1 MMWVNRLRRAR
12 RRAQP
17 DRNIVIKPV
26 YTDYPCEVS
35 TAEPSPT
42 STAGVESSPS
52 KRATI
57 GDVAARAG
65 VSKSTVSFVVNGRPG
80 VSATSRDR
88 VLRAAAALGWQP
100 SARARALS
108 RNRTQ
113 AVGLVIRRDPELL
126 STDPFFPQFM
136 AGIEIGLA
144 AREYS
149 LVLQVVGDEQSERA
163 AYRRFARESRADGVF
178 LTDLRIHDTR
188 PEELRELGLT
198 AVIVAPEGTEPG
210 GDPTIG
216 MNDDAG
222 VRRAVH
228 HLHSLG
234 HQHIAHVMGTA
245 GYVHTEARR
254 RAWQGA
260 LEELGLP
267 IGTVVTADFT
277 GASGARATHELLDL
291 PQPPTAIVYGND
303 LMAIAGISVAADRGL
318 RVPDDLS
325 VVGFDDIPLAP
336 YTVPPLT
343 TVRQNVVA
351 WGTAAAQTLVALV
364 EGKQPPPV
372 DLPPV
377 EFIVR
382 GSTGRT
388 STRDTGS
395 R

>member
-1 MMWVNRLRRAR
+1 MN
-12 RRAQP
+12 
-17 DRNIVIKPV
+17 
-26 YTDYPCEVS
+26 
-35 TAEPSPT
+35 
-42 STAGVESSPS
+42 

-80 VSATSRDR
+80 VSASSRDR
-88 VLRAAAALGWQP
+88 VLRAAEALGWQP
-100 SARARALS
+100 NARARALS

-144 AREYS
+144 AQEYS
-149 LVLQVVGDEQSERA
+149 LVLQVVGDVQSERS
-163 AYRRFARESRADGVF
+163 AYQRFARESRADGVF
-178 LTDLRIHDTR
+178 LTDLRIHDSR
-188 PEELRELGLT
+188 PQEVRELGLS
-198 AVIVAPEGTEPG
+198 AVVVAPEGTDLDG
-210 GDPTIG
+210 HPTIG

-234 HQHIAHVMGTA
+234 HERIAHVMGTA

-254 RAWQGA
+254 RAWQES

-267 IGTVVTADFT
+267 LGTLVTADFT
-277 GASGARATHELLDL
+277 GGAGARATHELLDL

-303 LMAIAGISVAADRGL
+303 LMAIAGLSVATDRGL

-336 YTVPPLT
+336 YSVPPLT

-364 EGKQPPPV
+364 EGREPPAV
-372 DLPPV
+372 VLPPV
-377 EFIVR
+377 EFVVR
-382 GSTGRT
+382 GSTGPP
-388 STRDTGS
+388 STPS
-395 R
+395 RARPRKSPQVRARS

>member
-1 MMWVNRLRRAR
+1 M
-12 RRAQP
+12 
-17 DRNIVIKPV
+17 
-26 YTDYPCEVS
+26 S
-35 TAEPSPT
+35 TAPTPPGSLEPG
-42 STAGVESSPS
+42 AA

-65 VSKSTVSFVVNGRPG
+65 VSKSTVSFVVNDRPG
-80 VSATSRDR
+80 VSATARDR
-88 VLRAAAALGWQP
+88 VLRAAEALGWQP
-100 SARARALS
+100 NARARALS

-136 AGIEIGLA
+136 AGVEIGLA
-144 AREYS
+144 AHDYS

-163 AYRRFARESRADGVF
+163 AYQRFARESRADGVF
-178 LTDLRIHDTR
+178 LTDLRLHDPR
-188 PEELRELGLT
+188 PQEVRELGLS
-198 AVIVAPEGTEPG
+198 AVVVAPEGTDPG
-210 GDPTIG
+210 PTIG

-254 RAWQGA
+254 RAWQNA

-267 IGTVVTADFT
+267 TGTVVTADFT

-291 PQPPTAIVYGND
+291 PHPPTAIVYGND
-303 LMAIAGISVAADRGL
+303 LMAIAGISAATDRGL

-336 YTVPPLT
+336 YAVPSLT

-351 WGTAAAQTLVALV
+351 WGTAAARALVALV
-364 EGKQPPPV
+364 EGNEPPTI

-382 GSTGRT
+382 GSTGPTKNPPRRT
-388 STRDTGS
+388 SRPGGS
-395 R
+395 RKG